1 MHAPGPRLWFK
12 QMLAEAPCRK
22 CLHAHT
28 QTHTHTHTHAHTH
41 THSHVHTHTRTHT
54 HTLVQQNVP
63 CLQCPEDTP
72 LLGHNSKPIQPKHSS
87 GNMLTRPLMPARTER
102 RSCLC
107 GGKYS
112 AHNSLTLFIARIEGS
127 QIRFGK
133 RLNWFYPLNIK
144 VNPFTHATH
153 MVAATCGPYLWTVLM
168 GDHSMKAE
176 ATEKGVGGMA

>member
-28 QTHTHTHTHAHTH
+28 QTHTHTLTRTHAHTYTHRH
-41 THSHVHTHTRTHT
+41 THR
-54 HTLVQQNVP
+54 LVQQNVP
-63 CLQCPEDTP
+63 CLQCSEDTP

-168 GDHSMKAE
+168 GDHNMKAE